1 MKVQLTVHEQYKEI
15 EVHVFTDAYTN
26 EVEQLMKTLKSPKIS
41 MIDGYNATEIRM
53 LKLED
58 IFTIYVEDGKVYFQ
72 TAEEEFESKRK
83 LYELEALFEAS
94 FVKVNKST
102 LVNLSKIVSIQ
113 MGIVSTPQLL
123 LDNETTIHIS
133 RKYFKLL
140 KEKLMMGRENG

>member
-15 EVHVFTDAYTN
+15 EVHVFTDAYTD
-26 EVEQLMKTLKSPKIS
+26 EVEQLMKTLKSPKATI
-41 MIDGYNATEIRM
+41 IDGYNTTEIRM

-83 LYELEALFEAS
+83 LYELETLLESS
-94 FVKVNKST
+94 FVKINKST

-113 MGIVSTPQLL
+113 MGIVSTPQLI
-123 LDNETTIHIS
+123 LDNETTVHVS

>member
-15 EVHVFTDAYTN
+15 EVHVFTNAYTD
-26 EVEQLMKTLKSPKIS
+26 EVEQLMKTLKSPKATI
-41 MIDGYNATEIRM
+41 IDGYNATEIRM

-83 LYELEALFEAS
+83 LYELETLLESS
-94 FVKVNKST
+94 FVKINKST

-123 LDNETTIHIS
+123 LDNETTVHVS

>member
-26 EVEQLMKTLKSPKIS
+26 EVEQLMKTLKSPKTS
-41 MIDGYNATEIRM
+41 MVDGYNATEIRM
-53 LKLED
+53 LKLDD
-58 IFTIYVEDGKVYFQ
+58 IFTIYVEDAKVYFQ

-83 LYELEALFEAS
+83 LYELEALLESS

-113 MGIVSTPQLL
+113 IGIVSTPQLV

>member
-15 EVHVFTDAYTN
+15 EVHVFTDAYTD
-26 EVEQLMKTLKSPKIS
+26 EVEQLMKTLKSPKVTI
-41 MIDGYNATEIRM
+41 IDGYNATEIRM

-58 IFTIYVEDGKVYFQ
+58 IFTIYVEDSKVYFQ
-72 TAEEEFESKRK
+72 TTEEEFESKRK
-83 LYELEALFEAS
+83 LYELETLLESS
-94 FVKVNKST
+94 FVKINKST

-123 LDNETTIHIS
+123 LDNETTVHVS

>member
-15 EVHVFTDAYTN
+15 EVHVFTNTYTD
-26 EVEQLMKTLKSPKIS
+26 EVEQLMKTLKSPKTTI
-41 MIDGYNATEIRM
+41 IDGYNATEIRM

-83 LYELEALFEAS
+83 LYELETLLESS
-94 FVKVNKST
+94 FVKINKST

-123 LDNETTIHIS
+123 LDNETTVHVS

>member
-15 EVHVFTDAYTN
+15 EVHVFTDAYTD
-26 EVEQLMKTLKSPKIS
+26 EVEQLMKTLKSPKATI
-41 MIDGYNATEIRM
+41 IDGYTATEIRM

-83 LYELEALFEAS
+83 LYELETLLESS
-94 FVKVNKST
+94 FVKINKST

-123 LDNETTIHIS
+123 LDNETTVHVS